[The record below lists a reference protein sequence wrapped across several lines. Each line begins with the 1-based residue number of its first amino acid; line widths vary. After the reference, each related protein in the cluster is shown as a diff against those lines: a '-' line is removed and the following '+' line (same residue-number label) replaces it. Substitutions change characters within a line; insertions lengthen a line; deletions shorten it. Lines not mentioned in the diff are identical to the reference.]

1 MVWGTIGPIH
11 KQGTKGVLREEMAV
25 TEKTKSDFFTPVFT
39 VRNLESFPQQ
49 NTSLWG
55 SSEDLFQ
62 AEVSVE
68 EVWNK

>member
-1 MVWGTIGPIH
+1 MTEEDN
-11 KQGTKGVLREEMAV
+11 QGTKRVLREEMAV
-25 TEKTKSDFFTPVFT
+25 TEKNKLIFFAPMLT
-39 VRNLESFPQQ
+39 VRNLERFPQQ
-49 NTSLWG
+49 STSLWG

>member
-1 MVWGTIGPIH
+1 MI
-11 KQGTKGVLREEMAV
+11 
-25 TEKTKSDFFTPVFT
+25 FFFAPVFT

-62 AEVSVE
+62 AEVCAE

>member
-1 MVWGTIGPIH
+1 MWGTIGPIH
-11 KQGTKGVLREEMAV
+11 SQGTKKVLREEMAV
-25 TEKTKSDFFTPVFT
+25 TENANFFSPVFT
-39 VRNLESFPQQ
+39 VKNLESFLQQ

-68 EVWNK
+68 KVWNK